1 MPNFPPY
8 TQTRV
13 QKKEEKKKK
22 KRIVMN
28 GLQFSSLLREVH
40 TNCNVGENKD
50 EHLLTA
56 GEPR

>member
-1 MPNFPPY
+1 
-8 TQTRV
+8 
-13 QKKEEKKKK
+13 
-22 KRIVMN
+22 MN

-40 TNCNVGENKD
+40 TNCNVGEDKD